1 MHNGEI
7 GRQIKIMCKCKE
19 NLYEKEKEIYIER
32 KSEKQ
37 IGFKFKNPWLIWKSY
52 NFDNVLSS

>member
-19 NLYEKEKEIYIER
+19 NLYEKEKEKEIYIER

-37 IGFKFKNPWLIWKSY
+37 IGFKFKNPWLIWKS
-52 NFDNVLSS
+52 

>member
-19 NLYEKEKEIYIER
+19 NLYEKEKEKEIYIER

-37 IGFKFKNPWLIWKSY
+37 IGFVGTGRLMGP
-52 NFDNVLSS
+52 